1 MSTQAMMPIVV
12 CVCISSLVLAL
23 SSFFADSRLP
33 RSVPFIYL
41 AIALVLIGSP
51 RLLVRSLVT
60 YLARQDNVNKE
71 AVIVYGAGYTGH
83 QLNLAL
89 QGTAF
94 RVVAFVDDNPG
105 LQGNSLSNIRIHPPD
120 MLNTLMRTY
129 GASKVLFA
137 LRAAPHHTQAPQ
149 PTP

>member
-1 MSTQAMMPIVV
+1 MSTQAMMTIVV

-60 YLARQDNVNKE
+60 YLTRQDNVNKE
-71 AVIVYGAGYTGH
+71 AVKIGRASCREGSERSSEAVAYKNKWQSIV
-83 QLNLAL
+83 
-89 QGTAF
+89 
-94 RVVAFVDDNPG
+94 
-105 LQGNSLSNIRIHPPD
+105 SLLS
-120 MLNTLMRTY
+120 
-129 GASKVLFA
+129 G
-137 LRAAPHHTQAPQ
+137 
-149 PTP
+149 

>member
-1 MSTQAMMPIVV
+1 M
-12 CVCISSLVLAL
+12 
-23 SSFFADSRLP
+23 
-33 RSVPFIYL
+33 
-41 AIALVLIGSP
+41 
-51 RLLVRSLVT
+51 LVRSLVT
-60 YLARQDNVNKE
+60 YLASQDNVNKE

-129 GASKVLFA
+129 GASKVL
-137 LRAAPHHTQAPQ
+137 RSEEHTSELQSRGHLVCRLLLEKTNTYSQ
-149 PTP
+149 IQ